1 MKNKFVFWFL
11 WGVKS
16 LAVCI
21 ECCIFAIFLA
31 GNISELVQG
40 KGLDVEGWF
49 VYSLHQGGVLGGI
62 VFCSLVVLI
71 ILNYFFNTRR

>member
-49 VYSLHQGGVLGGI
+49 VYSLH
-62 VFCSLVVLI
+62 
-71 ILNYFFNTRR
+71 

>member
-1 MKNKFVFWFL
+1 MKDKFVFWFL

-21 ECCIFAIFLA
+21 GFCVFAIFLA

-49 VYSLHQGGVLGGI
+49 VYSLH
-62 VFCSLVVLI
+62 
-71 ILNYFFNTRR
+71 